1 MAEEP
6 WSATTAVV
14 AERAARQAV
23 QLGIAG
29 AVLVSL
35 GMSAYAPAVG
45 IELVAG
51 DLALIAVA
59 AGAVVLAASALQSR
73 RVIQEARKESSP

>member
-6 WSATTAVV
+6 WSATPAVV
-14 AERAARQAV
+14 AERGARLAV

-45 IELVAG
+45 IVLVAG
-51 DLALIAVA
+51 VLALIAVA
-59 AGAVVLAASALQSR
+59 PGAVVLAASALQSR
-73 RVIQEARKESSP
+73 RVTQEARKESSP

>member
-1 MAEEP
+1 MTEEP

-45 IELVAG
+45 IVLVAG
-51 DLALIAVA
+51 V
-59 AGAVVLAASALQSR
+59 VVLAASALQSR